1 MTGYGRKVISITGK
15 NITIELKALNNK
27 QIDINAKLPPL
38 YREKEMEIRNIIS
51 EHLQRGKIDL
61 SIHLEI
67 TDASHITEIN
77 HKVVSHYYQQ
87 LLEIKNTLNPDS
99 NEDILSAILRL
110 PDTLKNDKEEID
122 ENEWKAL
129 QEGLN
134 DAIDELDQF
143 RLQEGQAMLNDLTRR
158 IELIKKYLENLDS
171 FEESRIKKIKERI
184 EKNLHEFIKAEE
196 IDKSR
201 FEQEII
207 YYLEKLDITEEKVRL
222 DNHCKYFMD
231 TIASEQPVGKKLNFI
246 SQEIGREINTIGSK
260 ANNSD
265 IQRMVVKMKDE
276 LEKIKEQVSNVL

>member
-1 MTGYGRKVISITGK
+1 
-15 NITIELKALNNK
+15 
-27 QIDINAKLPPL
+27 
-38 YREKEMEIRNIIS
+38 
-51 EHLQRGKIDL
+51 
-61 SIHLEI
+61 
-67 TDASHITEIN
+67 
-77 HKVVSHYYQQ
+77 
-87 LLEIKNTLNPDS
+87 
-99 NEDILSAILRL
+99 
-110 PDTLKNDKEEID
+110 
-122 ENEWKAL
+122 
-129 QEGLN
+129 
-134 DAIDELDQF
+134 
-143 RLQEGQAMLNDLTRR
+143 MLNDLTRR